1 MDKEKIEIVKEI
13 AKIDTSYNG
22 RNSHV
27 GLYIKEGQYG
37 QFFSIEK
44 HGEDMKAKYLSLT
57 LNVEKIKE
65 IGEAM
70 TKFANEQITNKGSN

>member
-1 MDKEKIEIVKEI
+1 MVEKAKEKIEVVREI
-13 AKIDTSYNG
+13 AKIDTTYNG
-22 RNSHV
+22 RMSYI

-44 HGEDMKAKYLSLT
+44 HGEDMQAKYLSLT

-65 IGEAM
+65 IGEQM
-70 TKFANEQITNKGSN
+70 IKFANEQTAK